1 VENLKYAFNPSSIAV
16 IGASRHEDKV
26 GYNLIRKLREDGYK
40 GKIYAVNPRAAPGT
54 IYGEKVFR
62 SVTEIDGEVDLAVI
76 VLPSFMVKQ
85 AVRECVEKGAKIGVI
100 VSSGFKEV
108 GAVDLQKW
116 LTDYCR
122 ENKFPVIG
130 PNLLGLG
137 NPHRDLNLGFTP
149 YLPLAG
155 NVAVISQSGA
165 NLLAWLGMSRT
176 QKFRMSFFVGMGNMA
191 DIGFPEMI
199 AYADKDDKTDV
210 IALYIEGIPDR
221 DGFIKVCKNVDKPIV
236 AITAGALSERGKK
249 AAGAHTG
256 SEPMSDEEYD
266 EMFEEAGIIRVK
278 NQQEFVDVCKALSK
292 QPVCNGGWMVI
303 TNGGGS
309 GLLITDESDR
319 RNVDMVTPSES
330 LKTRMKGHAGL
341 LGSPLNPVDLSGMA
355 IWSNYKGA
363 IETAIS
369 SKEVGGVVVSV
380 CPTAI
385 TYPEK
390 IAAITKDLHD
400 KYKKWN
406 KPIIAQFQGGEE
418 CEKCIEWLNKQG
430 IPAYL
435 TPERAVSA
443 MKALSD
449 YNKIKKT
456 KASKPPTS
464 TASEI

>member
-1 VENLKYAFNPSSIAV
+1 MEGVRDYVVDKLQYAYNPDSIAV

-26 GYNLIRKLREDGYK
+26 GYNLIRMLREDGYE
-40 GKIYAVNPRAAPGT
+40 GKIYGVNPRAAPGE
-54 IYGEKVFR
+54 IYGEEVFR

-85 AVRECVEKGAKIGVI
+85 TVRECVEKGVKIGVI

-108 GAVDLQKW
+108 GAEDLQEW

-122 ENKFPVIG
+122 ENEFPIIG

-137 NPHRDLNLGFTP
+137 NPHGDLNLGFTP

-176 QKFRMSFFVGMGNMA
+176 QKFRMSFYVGMGNMA

-199 AYADKDDKTDV
+199 TYADQDEKTDV
-210 IALYIEGIPDR
+210 IALYIEGIKDR
-221 DGFIKVCKNVDKPIV
+221 DGFMDVCKNVDKPIV
-236 AITAGALSERGKK
+236 AIAAGAQSERGKK

-256 SEPMSDEEYD
+256 SEPISDEEYD
-266 EMFEEAGIIRVK
+266 EMFKEAGIIRVES
-278 NQQEFVDVCKALSK
+278 QQEFVDVCKALSK
-292 QPVCNGGWMVI
+292 QPVCDGDWMMI

-309 GLLITDESDR
+309 GLLVTDESDR
-319 RNVDMVTPSES
+319 RGVDMVTPSES
-330 LKTRMKGHAGL
+330 LKTRMNGHVGP
-341 LGSPLNPVDLSGMA
+341 LGSPLNPVDLTGMA
-355 IWSNYKGA
+355 IWSDYKAA

-380 CPTAI
+380 CPTEI

-390 IAAITKDLHD
+390 IAAITKDLHE

-418 CEKCIEWLNKQG
+418 CEKCIEWLNEQG

-449 YNKIKKT
+449 YSEIKK
-456 KASKPPTS
+456 
-464 TASEI
+464 